1 MRNFLF
7 FISLLL
13 PWKIRRPFLE
23 QQFGFQIH
31 PTARIGIAWIL
42 PSRLIM
48 EENTA
53 IGHLTMA
60 KNLDLLH
67 LKAHATVGRGNWI
80 TGFPLGQRQSG
91 SDAGHFSSETDRR
104 PELIMGEHS
113 AITHRHLL
121 DCTNAITIGAFTTVA
136 GFQSQFI
143 SHSIDL
149 KENRQTSRP
158 ISIGDYCFVGTN
170 SVLLGGATLP
180 NYCVLGA
187 KSLLNKAYTQTHR
200 LYGGVPARELSVL
213 SPDCGY
219 FNRGQGFVV

>member
-31 PTARIGIAWIL
+31 PSARIGLAWIL

-53 IGHLTMA
+53 IGHLTVA
-60 KNLDLLH
+60 RNLDLVH
-67 LKAHATVGRGNWI
+67 LKTHATIGRGNWI
-80 TGFPLGQRQSG
+80 TGFPLNHRQST
-91 SDAGHFSSETDRR
+91 DARHFGSETDRR
-104 PELIMGEHS
+104 PELVMGQHS
-113 AITHRHLL
+113 AITHRHLI

-143 SHSIDL
+143 SHTIDI

-158 ISIGDYCFVGTN
+158 ISIGDYCFVGSN
-170 SVLLGGATLP
+170 SVLLGGAALP
-180 NYCVLGA
+180 NYSVLGA

-200 LYGGVPARELSVL
+200 LYGGVPARELSIL

-219 FNRGQGFVV
+219 FNRRQGFVI

>member
-1 MRNFLF
+1 MRNLLF
-7 FISLLL
+7 FISVLL

-48 EENTA
+48 EENTT
-53 IGHLTMA
+53 IGHLTVV

-67 LKAHATVGRGNWI
+67 LKAHATIGRGNWI

-91 SDAGHFSSETDRR
+91 SDSRHFSSETDRR
-104 PELIMGEHS
+104 PELVMGEHS
-113 AITHRHLL
+113 AITHRHLF
-121 DCTNAITIGAFTTVA
+121 DCTSAITVGAFTTVA

-143 SHSIDL
+143 SHTINI

-158 ISIGDYCFVGTN
+158 ISIGDYCFVGSN
-170 SVLLGGATLP
+170 SVLLGGAALP

-187 KSLLNKAYTQTHR
+187 KSLLNKTYKQTHR

-219 FNRGQGFVV
+219 FNRRQGFVI